1 MLHFVQK
8 LSTATNGSL
17 FTVINSLVS
26 SHALINYIKKSWSIF
41 HVFLVRREFISN
53 VINRC
58 CVFIFQTNNQDEIQ
72 YNKLSSFHFH
82 IKFQTWIWLFLRTGD
97 LGGDKYWILT
107 FWRCYWFI
115 RETFW
120 FPACQTAS
128 SVADD
133 ATFKFLFQSLRRCYG
148 KRKSCSMSSS
158 DLIVTTNSRIENKD

>member
-1 MLHFVQK
+1 MLHLVQK

-26 SHALINYIKKSWSIF
+26 SRALINYIKKSWSIF

-82 IKFQTWIWLFLRTGD
+82 IKFQT
-97 LGGDKYWILT
+97 
-107 FWRCYWFI
+107 
-115 RETFW
+115 
-120 FPACQTAS
+120 
-128 SVADD
+128 
-133 ATFKFLFQSLRRCYG
+133 
-148 KRKSCSMSSS
+148 
-158 DLIVTTNSRIENKD
+158 